1 MMPDQIK
8 KYAILNTS
16 STFDRFNAKEA
27 LDAALILASYE
38 MDVSLFFIGDGV
50 YQTQAKQDPERVDG
64 KDFISSFKALGF
76 YDIDNIYISQACL
89 TERQLTTN
97 FAFKDVKLVNQDE
110 LSLILNQAD
119 VILTF

>member
-16 STFDRFNAKEA
+16 STFDKFNAKEA

-50 YQTQAKQDPERVDG
+50 YQTQAKQNPELVDG

-76 YDIDNIYISQACL
+76 YDIDNIYISHACL

-97 FAFKDVKLVNQDE
+97 YAFKDVKLVNQDE
-110 LSLILNQAD
+110 LSYFINQAD

>member
-8 KYAILNTS
+8 KYAIVNTS
-16 STFDRFNAKEA
+16 STFDKFNAKEA

-50 YQTQAKQDPERVDG
+50 YQSQANQNPELVNG

-76 YDIDNIYISQACL
+76 YDIDDIYISEACL
-89 TERQLTTN
+89 LERKLSAK
-97 FAFKDVKLVNQDE
+97 FAFKDAKLVNKDE
-110 LSLILNQAD
+110 FSIFLNQAD

>member
-1 MMPDQIK
+1 MMPDQTK
-8 KYAILNTS
+8 RYAIVNTS
-16 STFDRFNAKEA
+16 STFNKFNAKEA

-50 YQTQAKQDPERVDG
+50 YQTQASQNPELVNG

-76 YDIDNIYISQACL
+76 YDIDNIYISKACL
-89 TERQLTTN
+89 AERQLSAN
-97 FAFKDVKLVNQDE
+97 FSFKEVNLVSKDE
-110 LSLILNQAD
+110 FPIFLNQAD